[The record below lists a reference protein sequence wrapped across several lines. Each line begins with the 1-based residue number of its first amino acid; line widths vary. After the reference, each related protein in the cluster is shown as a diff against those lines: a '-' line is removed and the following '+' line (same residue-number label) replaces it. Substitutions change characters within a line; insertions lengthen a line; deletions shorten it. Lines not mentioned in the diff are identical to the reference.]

1 MSVLCDTIGVSQTT
15 RRNKMSKV
23 IAPEIGST
31 ITTQK
36 SNATGVVQEV
46 KQNATG
52 SFKVKLL
59 LSDGTVRYTTVK

>member
-1 MSVLCDTIGVSQTT
+1 
-15 RRNKMSKV
+15 MSKV